1 MDPRVARS
9 THALGQALIE
19 LIQEGDYD
27 SITVQR
33 ILDRAGIG
41 RATFYAHY
49 RNKEDVL
56 YSSYERLFSGL
67 ERLVERPS
75 AVGHRLFPVSEFLEH
90 LASARSLL
98 DALRSSG
105 QLDVMWP
112 MFVEFAARMI
122 ERRLGAQTRAAPRPL
137 VARMLAGALAESV
150 AWWLDHQNAATP
162 AQVDSAF
169 HDLASRAR
177 RSV

>member
-1 MDPRVARS
+1 MPNNSAVTVREPRDASPRDVDPRVARS

-75 AVGHRLFPVSEFLEH
+75 AVEQRLFPVSEFLEH
-90 LASARSLL
+90 LA
-98 DALRSSG
+98 
-105 QLDVMWP
+105 
-112 MFVEFAARMI
+112 
-122 ERRLGAQTRAAPRPL
+122 
-137 VARMLAGALAESV
+137 
-150 AWWLDHQNAATP
+150 
-162 AQVDSAF
+162 
-169 HDLASRAR
+169 ASRILVNACAPPASWTR
-177 RSV
+177 CGRCSWSSRPG